1 MENQQKVWDEIAKKW
16 KEFREVPSP
25 SVIEFLK
32 DKKGKIL
39 DLGCGSGRNFSA
51 INEEA
56 EIYGIDFSKEMLKYA
71 KNKKPN
77 SNLTQSTSSKI
88 PFEENLFDATICVAV
103 LHCIPDKKERQETIN
118 EIYRTLKPN
127 STAFI
132 STWGKNSPR
141 LKNKPKECF
150 VTWTIK
156 SEKSFR
162 KGEQEI
168 KQERYTYVYDLKE
181 LEKEVLNAGF
191 KIEKIW
197 EERNVNVI
205 AKK

>member
-1 MENQQKVWDEIAKKW
+1 MENQSKVWDEIAKKW
-16 KEFREVPSP
+16 NDFREVPSP

-32 DKKGKIL
+32 DKGGRIL

-51 INEEA
+51 IDKEA
-56 EIYGIDFSKEMLKYA
+56 EVYGIDFSKEMLKYA
-71 KNKKPN
+71 KKKNKN
-77 SNLTQSTSSKI
+77 ANLTQSDSSKI
-88 PFEENLFDATICVAV
+88 PFEDDFFDATICVAV
-103 LHCIPDKKERQETIN
+103 LHCIPNKKERQETIK
-118 EIYRTLKPN
+118 EIFRTLKPN
-127 STAFI
+127 SEAFI

-150 VTWTIK
+150 VSWTIK
-156 SEKSFR
+156 SNKDFR

-168 KQERYTYVYDLKE
+168 KQERYTYVYDLDE
-181 LEKEVLNAGF
+181 LKKEVLNAGF

-205 AKK
+205 CRK